1 MKYSTNF
8 KEEFLGIMVRAK
20 SPVRKIIL
28 HLELCMPSIQQSKR
42 STGANGA
49 KQSPD
54 RHHP

>member
-42 STGANGA
+42 STGA

>member
-1 MKYSTNF
+1 MGYSTDF
-8 KEEFLGIMVRAK
+8 KEKFLGIMVRDK
-20 SPVRKIIL
+20 IPVRKVVL

-42 STGANGA
+42 STGA

>member
-1 MKYSTNF
+1 MGYSTDF
-8 KEEFLGIMVRAK
+8 KEKFLGIMVRAK
-20 SPVRKIIL
+20 IPVRKVVL

-42 STGANGA
+42 STGA